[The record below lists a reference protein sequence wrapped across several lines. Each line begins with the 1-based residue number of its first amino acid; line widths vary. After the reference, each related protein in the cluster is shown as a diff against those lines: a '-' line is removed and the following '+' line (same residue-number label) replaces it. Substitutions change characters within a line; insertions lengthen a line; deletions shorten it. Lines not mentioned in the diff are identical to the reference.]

1 MHRLVEFFR
10 RIYVVLIFL
19 LLEGI
24 ALWQYATSSPYT
36 EAKIFARTT
45 AVGGAISSLVTDVT
59 HFFSLPEENRELTA
73 RLAALEAERE
83 QLRRIEE
90 GAMLDSLLMTMEQ
103 DAEFRFRAARV
114 SSATSNRMRNYV
126 VLDRGARDGITPNM
140 GVMTP
145 ERNLVGYVTSCSEH
159 YAVVEPIINTKF
171 STGGRLIDNEANNF
185 FCSVSWDGSSR
196 YHADAS
202 DISVNVNIQE
212 GMVVEVSSERMPRG
226 VVIGHIESFKI
237 NSAKTA
243 YSSRIKLAADL
254 SALDN
259 VIIVESVNY
268 DELGTIMG
276 DLDK

>member
-10 RIYVVLIFL
+10 RIYIVLIFL

-24 ALWQYATSSPYT
+24 ALWQYASSSPYT
-36 EAKIFARTT
+36 EAKIYARTT
-45 AVGGAISSLVTDVT
+45 AVGGAISDIVTDVT
-59 HFFSLPEENRELTA
+59 HFFSLPDENR
-73 RLAALEAERE
+73 RLSERIAKLEAEGE
-83 QLRRIEE
+83 QMRKLLEDV
-90 GAMLDSLLMTMEQ
+90 MLDSLASQVEY
-103 DAEFRFRAARV
+103 DAMFKFHAARV
-114 SSATSNRMRNYV
+114 SSATSNRLRNYV
-126 VLDRGARDGITPNM
+126 VLDRGAKDGIAVNM

-145 ERNLVGYVTSCSEH
+145 ERHLVGYVSSCSEH

-171 STGGRLIDNEANNF
+171 STGGYLVDSEGNPGY
-185 FCSVSWDGSSR
+185 CSVSWDGSSR

-202 DISVNVNIQE
+202 DISVNVNMEE
-212 GMVVEVSSERMPRG
+212 GILVEVRSERLPQG
-226 VVIGHIESFKI
+226 VVIGHVESFSM

-268 DELGTIMG
+268 AEVDTIM
-276 DLDK
+276 DSVEE